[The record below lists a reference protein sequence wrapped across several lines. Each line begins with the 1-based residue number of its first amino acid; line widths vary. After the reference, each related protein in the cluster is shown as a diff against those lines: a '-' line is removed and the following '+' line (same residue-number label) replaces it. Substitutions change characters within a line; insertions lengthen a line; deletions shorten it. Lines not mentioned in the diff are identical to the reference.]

1 MKPKITVII
10 PVYKVEQY
18 LRQCLDSVVNQTY
31 RNLEIIIIDDGSPD
45 NCPAICDEYGAR
57 DHRITVIHKKNSGLC
72 AARNDGI
79 KRATGDWITFVDSDD
94 WCELDYYEQLLQG
107 MGDHSPDIMCA
118 GGKIAE
124 YPFDARVEYTFTK
137 PFYYTQACELKELMA
152 GVIVWT
158 KTNEG
163 EKRRVFGFPWDKLYK
178 TAFLRDN
185 NLQFDDSSRAW
196 EDLWFNFQAFDKAS
210 SICGCSYVG
219 YHYRQ
224 VATSIVN
231 GFNPDK
237 PEINYDFISK
247 LHCYVEKNTNL
258 DLIQAIEARTI
269 VIIFNSLGCYYFHP
283 DNEKPFSC
291 ISIELNEMKK
301 KPYFRNAIWGKNNQY
316 LGREHIVFKYMLRL
330 PWVFPLKLVYFVNEK
345 RKEILLKRN
354 GREIPV
360 S

>member
-57 DHRITVIHKKNSGLC
+57 DSRITVIHKKNSGLC

-94 WCELDYYEQLLQG
+94 WCELDYYERLLQE
-107 MGDHSPDIMCA
+107 MGDSCPDILCA

-124 YPFDARVEYTFTK
+124 YPFGTRVEYTFTK

-158 KTNEG
+158 KTKEG
-163 EKRRVFGFPWDKLYK
+163 EKRRIFGAPWDKLYK
-178 TAFLRDN
+178 TSFLKKEEM
-185 NLQFDDSSRAW
+185 LFDVSSKAW
-196 EDLWFNFQAFDKAS
+196 EDHWFNFQAFDKAS
-210 SICGCSYVG
+210 SICGCTYVG

-231 GFNPDK
+231 GFNPNK

-247 LHCYVEKNTNL
+247 LHQYAKKKEDLN
-258 DLIQAIEARTI
+258 LIQAIEARTI
-269 VIIFNSLGCYYFHP
+269 VIILNSLGCCYFHP
-283 DNEKPFSC
+283 DNEKSFRC

-301 KPYFRNAIWGKNNQY
+301 RPYVYKAIWRKDNQY
-316 LGREHIVFKYMLRL
+316 LGRELIAFKYVLRL
-330 PWVFPLKLVYFVNEK
+330 PWVFPLKLLYFVNEK

-354 GREIPV
+354 GRKIPV